1 MRVMLDT
8 NVLVSAAVLSSRY
21 ILPLLDELAERH
33 TIVLSTYVVDELKR
47 VTREKFPGKSMIVEE
62 FLRELPF
69 ELSYTPEKIV
79 QSEHPNI
86 RDAKDLPILITAINE
101 DVDVLVSGDDDFAP
115 LDLERPEV
123 LTPRAFIEKYGREII
138 KIHN

>member
-8 NVLVSAAVLSSRY
+8 NILVSAAVLSSRY

-47 VTREKFPGKSMIVEE
+47 VTREKFPGKGAIVER

-69 ELSYTPEKIV
+69 ELTYTPGKIDP
-79 QSEHPNI
+79 SEYPDI
-86 RDAKDLPILITAINE
+86 RDTKDLPILVTAINE
-101 DVDVLVSGDDDFAP
+101 DVDVLLSGDDDFAP
-115 LDLERPEV
+115 LDMERPET
-123 LTPRAFIEKYGREII
+123 LTPRKFMEKYGRE
-138 KIHN
+138 NDR